1 MDRPAL
7 TLCLL
12 VFALTFPGRDRFREP
27 LLGAAVD
34 IVSSWVVLLA
44 ILALCAYATRSFHY
58 FENDVLL
65 AWAVDHAGTAVA
77 RDVARANDRQTPR
90 GAAGVAPDRRRRRRK
105 RRSASRSRA
114 PSRAATRRQSSSSA
128 SSTTAATSAS
138 TTTPSR
144 RCWAGCR
151 RRRLHTEHGV
161 REVYITLPLGSQ
173 PRIVELLEQLQ
184 GTTASLFF
192 VPDVFGISII
202 QGRLQDM
209 NGVPV
214 VGICE
219 TPFTG
224 TNELVKRASD
234 MVIGSIIV
242 VADLAAPAGDR
253 DRRQA
258 AARRG
263 RCCSSSAATASTATR
278 SSSTSSARC
287 GRMDDG
293 AVVRQATRNDPRV
306 TPFGAFLRR
315 TSLDELPQFF
325 NVLQGTMS
333 IVGPR
338 PHAVTHNEEYRQM
351 IKAYMVRHKVKPGIT
366 GWAQVNGQRGE
377 TDTVEKMRTRVEY
390 DLEYLRNWSLGLD
403 LKIIARDDPAA
414 VLRPARL
421 LGRPELP
428 QPRSPASPG
437 ETHEQRTTQ
446 PEPQRRLNARRA
458 EPRSALRS
466 RRRHA
471 QDVGRSL
478 TGTVAADPNPYY
490 VGVGQGFTR
499 DSNVYRIPSGPSDTY
514 SSTSL
519 FGGFDQPIS
528 RQRVFGRA
536 GVSLNRYSGRGD
548 AGQHQLRLLA
558 RCGAGNDREHLGQR
572 QSRVD
577 PNTSLHR
584 SRGPACRQQ
593 CPTSRLRSRPM
604 PGCVGAGRRCSPL
617 EGGLGYVTV
626 DYSAPQYVTSES
638 Q

>member
-1 MDRPAL
+1 MFDDPHKRTFFSAPQSVQSLIAAFLEPGITVLTFVVATLAYDERMDRPAL

-34 IVSSWVVLLA
+34 IASSWVVLLA

-65 AWAVDHAGTAVA
+65 AWAVVTPVLQWLATWLGRSIVRSRAARPESRRTAVVVGA
-77 RDVARANDRQTPR
+77 SALGAKVARALQGGETATGAEFIGFFDDRTDERIDAEAKAQVLGTLSEV
-90 GAAGVAPDRRRRRRK
+90 AAY
-105 RRSASRSRA
+105 
-114 PSRAATRRQSSSSA
+114 T
-128 SSTTAATSAS
+128 
-138 TTTPSR
+138 
-144 RCWAGCR
+144 
-151 RRRLHTEHGV
+151 TEHGV

-234 MVIGSIIV
+234 LIIASIIV
-242 VADLAAPAGDR
+242 VLISPLLLAIAIGVKLSSPGPVLFKQ
-253 DRRQA
+253 RRN
-258 AARRG
+258 G
-263 RCCSSSAATASTATR
+263 LDGHEIIVYKFR
-278 SSSTSSARC
+278 SMRTLE
-287 GRMDDG
+287 DG
-293 AVVRQATRNDPRV
+293 PVVRQATRNDPRV

-338 PHAVTHNEEYRQM
+338 PHAVTHNKEYRQI

-403 LKIIARDDPAA
+403 LKIIAATI
-414 VLRPARL
+414 RL
-421 LGRPELP
+421 LFFD
-428 QPRSPASPG
+428 
-437 ETHEQRTTQ
+437 
-446 PEPQRRLNARRA
+446 
-458 EPRSALRS
+458 
-466 RRRHA
+466 RHA
-471 QDVGRSL
+471 
-478 TGTVAADPNPYY
+478 Y
-490 VGVGQGFTR
+490 
-499 DSNVYRIPSGPSDTY
+499 
-514 SSTSL
+514 
-519 FGGFDQPIS
+519 
-528 RQRVFGRA
+528 
-536 GVSLNRYSGRGD
+536 
-548 AGQHQLRLLA
+548 
-558 RCGAGNDREHLGQR
+558 
-572 QSRVD
+572 
-577 PNTSLHR
+577 
-584 SRGPACRQQ
+584 
-593 CPTSRLRSRPM
+593 
-604 PGCVGAGRRCSPL
+604 
-617 EGGLGYVTV
+617 
-626 DYSAPQYVTSES
+626 
-638 Q
+638 